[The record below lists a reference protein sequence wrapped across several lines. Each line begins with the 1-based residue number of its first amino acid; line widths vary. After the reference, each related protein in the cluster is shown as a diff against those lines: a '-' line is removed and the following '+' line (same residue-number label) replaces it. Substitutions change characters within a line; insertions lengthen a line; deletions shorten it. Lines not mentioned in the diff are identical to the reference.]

1 MKKHILAIILCVL
14 CASLV
19 FVLASC
25 GGDTNTDSGSGE
37 CTEHSFGD
45 WTTETY
51 ASCTSAGLK
60 VRVCT
65 KCSFEEEEEIPA
77 GHKFG
82 DWETVTEL
90 SCEQNGV
97 MQRICSAC
105 DFVEEDTK
113 EATGHAWG
121 DWAVTTPGDC
131 INKGE
136 ETRVCDNCGADETRE
151 IAAVGHSWSEWGFDV
166 VGDSLV
172 EESTCTVAGYTGREC
187 FNCGERETQDLPL
200 ADHPWGNWNITGD
213 CETGG
218 TKTRACNL
226 CGKEEAVEVVAGE
239 HLDVVVTG
247 QTIPT
252 ATTPG
257 STGVT
262 KCQACNKMIKP
273 SFPLPALSNLAN
285 VENMNVTM
293 GDPWW
298 AFIDTASYL
307 FDGNVE
313 TTSNG
318 VRGGK
323 QFIIEFDLD
332 SRSFVSEIVIAING
346 KGTVYNKWDSSEVA
360 DYAYNNTAATITCYK
375 NGVVVKTETFDTS
388 ALTEITLSDIN
399 ASVDKIELNVTT
411 KELYGGAYIWEIT
424 ALGSVPVTPCDTA
437 GEHSWENWVIKK
449 EAVCSKTELINGLE
463 KRTCSVCYEVEEK
476 VIVAEHPWGAWDE
489 SAVECLVG
497 GTRTRSCTSCGK
509 VESQTVEQGGH
520 VEVVVE
526 GAVAPTFEAAGS
538 TGKKVCNKCG
548 ATVEEAKVI
557 TKLENIASQATVT
570 TNAWH
575 WQVVGNGGW
584 AVDTIP
590 YLTDGKHDTGSP
602 SCAKTSGNQKTTLT
616 FSDAVDILEIVVVCN
631 GKGNIGALGNVE
643 EMTNFAVNLTVSFY
657 DAEGNLISSQT
668 QNTVDV
674 TSLTYANESGKEV
687 KSVEVSYPTSYEADT
702 LYIWEIEAISGG
714 QIVE

>member
-25 GGDTNTDSGSGE
+25 GDTNTNTDSGSGE

-105 DFVEEDTK
+105 DFVEEDTT

-131 INKGE
+131 TNKGE

-151 IAAVGHSWSEWGFDV
+151 IVAEGHSWSEWGFDV

-213 CETGG
+213 CENGAEKNRTC
-218 TKTRACNL
+218 TACSEY
-226 CGKEEAVEVVAGE
+226 EEETTLPGE
-239 HLDVVVTG
+239 HTDVVFSG
-247 QTIPT
+247 YAEPT
-252 ATTPG
+252 EEQDG
-257 STGVT
+257 STGKGVCQSCGETVVPEKTITKIQNIASKAQLSTNIECWVVAKGLSALVDGDFGWGMAGSYNDRSFDVT
-262 KCQACNKMIKP
+262 FDYGKNVTAREIILTVNGMGKTHANEIKEQ
-273 SFPLPALSNLAN
+273 SNLDFPIRVRLYDADGKIVHDESYQTAN
-285 VENMNVTM
+285 
-293 GDPWW
+293 
-298 AFIDTASYL
+298 
-307 FDGNVE
+307 
-313 TTSNG
+313 
-318 VRGGK
+318 K
-323 QFIIEFDLD
+323 
-332 SRSFVSEIVIAING
+332 
-346 KGTVYNKWDSSEVA
+346 
-360 DYAYNNTAATITCYK
+360 
-375 NGVVVKTETFDTS
+375 
-388 ALTEITLSDIN
+388 TEITILAPSDFAKMI
-399 ASVDKIELNVTT
+399 ITVTSEWKSERT
-411 KELYGGAYIWEIT
+411 IWEVQII
-424 ALGSVPVTPCDTA
+424 GSMVISACDLA
-437 GEHSWENWVIKK
+437 GSHSWGDWKTVI
-449 EAVCSKTELINGLE
+449 APTCSQETLNDGLE
-463 KRTCSVCYEVEEK
+463 RRVCPACGDVEEK

-616 FSDAVDILEIVVVCN
+616 FSDAVDILEIVIVCN

-687 KSVEVSYPTSYEADT
+687 KSVEVSYPTSYVADT

>member
-25 GGDTNTDSGSGE
+25 GDTNTNTDSGSGE

-82 DWETVTEL
+82 EWETVTEL

-105 DFVEEDTK
+105 DFVEEDTT

-131 INKGE
+131 TNKGE

-151 IAAVGHSWSEWGFDV
+151 IAAEGHSWSEWGFDI
-166 VGDSLV
+166 VGESL
-172 EESTCTVAGYTGREC
+172 EKEATCMESGYTGREC
-187 FNCGERETQDLPL
+187 FNCGERDMKYFSLG
-200 ADHPWGNWNITGD
+200 DHDWSAWNLEGIN

-323 QFIIEFDLD
+323 QFIMEFDLD

-346 KGTVYNKWDSSEVA
+346 KGTVYNKWGSSEVA

-437 GEHSWENWVIKK
+437 GEHSWENWVTKK

-463 KRTCSVCYEVEEK
+463 KRTCSACYEVEERE
-476 VIVAEHPWGAWDE
+476 IIAEHSFGDWNF
-489 SAVECLVG
+489 VG
-497 GTRTRSCTSCGK
+497 NCTEGGVKTRVCSSCSFE
-509 VESQTVEQGGH
+509 ESQAVSPGDH
-520 VEVVVE
+520 MNVVLE
-526 GAVAPTFEAAGS
+526 GKADPTFEADGS
-538 TGKKVCNKCG
+538 TGAKVCKVCN
-548 ATVEEAKVI
+548 TIVEPAKKI
-557 TKLENIASQATVT
+557 TKLENIASQSTVT
-570 TNAWH
+570 TTSGCWTVKDYLPA
-575 WQVVGNGGW
+575 
-584 AVDTIP
+584 
-590 YLTDGKHDTGSP
+590 LTDGNREMGTAGSHNEAKYDLVLDFGSNKDVDKVIIVVNSKGQTYTGANGPNIYNEVTNFGYEITVNITDANGNSVYSQKYNTKDMTEIVIEP
-602 SCAKTSGNQKTTLT
+602 TSDISKITLT
-616 FSDAVDILEIVVVCN
+616 VQSNWDNGIAVWE
-631 GKGNIGALGNVE
+631 VE
-643 EMTNFAVNLTVSFY
+643 TIT
-657 DAEGNLISSQT
+657 
-668 QNTVDV
+668 
-674 TSLTYANESGKEV
+674 
-687 KSVEVSYPTSYEADT
+687 
-702 LYIWEIEAISGG
+702 GG
-714 QIVE
+714 DIVE